1 MPIPWLIVLQNI
13 PWRQV
18 IINAPRVADEAKKL
32 WTSLSRPKSEFE
44 HHTPY
49 AKSSDKFEVKIL
61 RDPDVL
67 ASKVLTLEAMTHDLH
82 QQMLESTK
90 IINTLAEQNTQ
101 LVNHIEKNRKRIQQ
115 LSWAF
120 LILLIAFAVFV
131 ARYSH

>member
-18 IINAPRVADEAKKL
+18 ITNAPRVADEAKKL

-44 HHTPY
+44 HNTPY
-49 AKSSDKFEVKIL
+49 AKSSDKFEVKSL
-61 RDPDVL
+61 SDPDII
-67 ASKVLTLEAMTHDLH
+67 ASKVLTLEAMTQDLH

-115 LSWAF
+115 LIWAF

-131 ARYSH
+131 ARFSS